1 VRPDNLRSPAPAHK
15 SQSDLLSCFLDA
27 QLVVSYALVRNGI
40 TDRPS
45 VVGGFLLLTLFVGT
59 PIIAASIGYA
69 AWKGRPK
76 TFNRDTFV
84 LAFLATVMISGFL
97 IVYAQ
102 RMHADV
108 RTWQYL
114 LQFACFE
121 LGVLLLG
128 IAGGFAV
135 GIFTHRSK

>member
-1 VRPDNLRSPAPAHK
+1 MPNWLYLTHSFAMGSQTALRIV
-15 SQSDLLSCFLDA
+15 D
-27 QLVVSYALVRNGI
+27 
-40 TDRPS
+40 
-45 VVGGFLLLTLFVGT
+45 GFLLLTLFVGT
-59 PIIAASIGYA
+59 PTIAVTIGYA

-108 RTWQYL
+108 TTWQYL

-128 IAGGFAV
+128 IAGGCAV
-135 GIFTHRSK
+135 GIFTPRSK

>member
-1 VRPDNLRSPAPAHK
+1 MGSQTALRIV
-15 SQSDLLSCFLDA
+15 DGL
-27 QLVVSYALVRNGI
+27 
-40 TDRPS
+40 
-45 VVGGFLLLTLFVGT
+45 LLLTLFVGT
-59 PIIAASIGYA
+59 PTIAATIGYA
-69 AWKGRPK
+69 AWKGKPK
-76 TFNRDTFV
+76 TFDRDTFV
-84 LAFLATVMISGFL
+84 LGFLSTLIVSGFL

-114 LQFACFE
+114 LQLACFE

-128 IAGGFAV
+128 IAGGCAV

>member
-1 VRPDNLRSPAPAHK
+1 MGSQTVLRLI
-15 SQSDLLSCFLDA
+15 D
-27 QLVVSYALVRNGI
+27 
-40 TDRPS
+40 
-45 VVGGFLLLTLFVGT
+45 GFLLFTVFVGT
-59 PIIAASIGYA
+59 PTIAAAIGYA

-84 LAFLATVMISGFL
+84 LGFIATLMGSAFL

-102 RMHADV
+102 QMHADV
-108 RTWQYL
+108 RTWQFL
-114 LQFACFE
+114 LQLACFE

-128 IAGGFAV
+128 IAGGCAV